1 MYKVFIL
8 NRAKDSKGVSKYK
21 INRLFIRYFPMKFLF
36 IAVFYEYHIGF
47 FALFFEVNLN
57 SDLIEIL
64 EY

>member
-1 MYKVFIL
+1 
-8 NRAKDSKGVSKYK
+8 
-21 INRLFIRYFPMKFLF
+21 MKFLF

-57 SDLIEIL
+57 SELIEIL